1 MPPKLY
7 TTDQSAG
14 KQIKHPQR
22 SHDGVAQA
30 PSCIAVNA
38 AFPRLVVRKCL
49 GKVSAAILSK
59 TIPATN
65 CRGCVPTPRKQLL
78 HALSATPL
86 PFLFLLQLVGA
97 RTPLPRVQSAFGSQ
111 AHCLR
116 AASHEYTVV
125 GLDRQKATTT
135 RLTRHLATKKDE
147 RSAAEQ
153 HHLASAGLQ
162 KPDEPPTTHH
172 APLLSRYRDLHRAQR
187 IVFPMAHVSVNCH
200 RRVLG

>member
-1 MPPKLY
+1 M
-7 TTDQSAG
+7 
-14 KQIKHPQR
+14 
-22 SHDGVAQA
+22 
-30 PSCIAVNA
+30 NA

-172 APLLSRYRDLHRAQR
+172 ALLLSRCRDTPQS
-187 IVFPMAHVSVNCH
+187 SVNCVSVVTCE
-200 RRVLG
+200 RRLAPPRFQSESTASRVGQRAI

>member
-1 MPPKLY
+1 MPR
-7 TTDQSAG
+7 QG
-14 KQIKHPQR
+14 QR
-22 SHDGVAQA
+22 CDFVKNDSSNELQRVCADAKKA
-30 PSCIAVNA
+30 ATACPLDDPS
-38 AFPRLVVRKCL
+38 
-49 GKVSAAILSK
+49 
-59 TIPATN
+59 
-65 CRGCVPTPRKQLL
+65 
-78 HALSATPL
+78 
-86 PFLFLLQLVGA
+86 PFSFLLQLVGA

-153 HHLASAGLQ
+153 HHLAAAGLQ

-172 APLLSRYRDLHRAQR
+172 ALLLSRCRDTPQS
-187 IVFPMAHVSVNCH
+187 SVNCVFIVTCE
-200 RRVLG
+200 RRLAPPRFQSESTASRKGQRAI